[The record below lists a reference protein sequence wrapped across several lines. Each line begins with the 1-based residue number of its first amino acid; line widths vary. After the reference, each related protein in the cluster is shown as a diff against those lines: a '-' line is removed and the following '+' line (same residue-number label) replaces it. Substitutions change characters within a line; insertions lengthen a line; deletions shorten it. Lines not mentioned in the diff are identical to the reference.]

1 MGIRTFIKHLFHKY
15 QMFNYVNKFDRR
27 SKCRTHHTRLSAT
40 ELATVKSFYK
50 PFIKIRPYAHA
61 FYKEKTGLFAVNYIP
76 DSIHIAY
83 IDPYFN
89 DWTLAKHIDN
99 KCYYPRLFSGL
110 NMPEMIAYR
119 INDFWY
125 DNNNAIV
132 SEENVISY
140 INSCKYEC
148 FIKKANDSYGGKG
161 VYYYDGGGNNTSNDL
176 KSIFSI
182 IKGDLVIQKR
192 LEQSEIMSKLHKDS
206 VNSIRHISLLSREG
220 DVTILSSILRMGVGG
235 AKVDNASS
243 GGITVGINPNGQL
256 KSVAYSS
263 LGEKYY
269 EHPSSSVPFDDVTI
283 PNYDSTLELVIKT
296 HPKFPHFR
304 LISWDIAMDINN
316 EPVLIEANLCDGE
329 LDFHQLNNGPLF
341 KDKTKAILSEVFG
354 NN

>member
-1 MGIRTFIKHLFHKY
+1 MGVITFIKQQFHKY
-15 QMFNYVNKFDRR
+15 QMLKYVNKFDKR
-27 SKCRTHHTRLSAT
+27 SKSRTHHTCLSAT
-40 ELATVKSFYK
+40 ELAAVQSFFK
-50 PFIKIRPYAHA
+50 PFIKIRPHAHA

-110 NMPEMIAYR
+110 NLPETIAYR

-125 DNNNAIV
+125 DKDNAII
-132 SEENVISY
+132 SEGDAISY
-140 INSCKYEC
+140 INSNKYEC
-148 FIKKANDSYGGKG
+148 FIKKAKDSYGGKG
-161 VYYYDGGGNNTSNDL
+161 VYYYDGREENNTSNDL
-176 KSIFSI
+176 KSIFSM
-182 IKGDLVIQKR
+182 IKGDIVIQKR
-192 LEQSEIMSKLHKDS
+192 LEQSEIMSRLHKES

-220 DVTILSSILRMGVGG
+220 NVTILSSILRMGVGG

-243 GGITVGINPNGQL
+243 GGITVGINTNGRL

-263 LGEKYY
+263 LGEKYT
-269 EHPSSSVPFDDVTI
+269 EHPSSRVPFDEVTI
-283 PNYDSTLELVIKT
+283 PNYDSTLDLVIKT
-296 HPKFPHFR
+296 HPQFPHFR
-304 LISWDIAMDINN
+304 LISWDIAMDIKN

-341 KDKTKAILSEVFG
+341 KDKTNAILSEVFG
-354 NN
+354 